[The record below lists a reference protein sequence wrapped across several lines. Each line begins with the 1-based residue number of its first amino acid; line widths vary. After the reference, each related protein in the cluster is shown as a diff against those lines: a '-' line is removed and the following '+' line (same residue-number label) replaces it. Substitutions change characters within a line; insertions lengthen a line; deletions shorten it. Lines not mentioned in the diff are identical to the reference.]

1 MVESYSE
8 KVMPA
13 EEVVA
18 IYALLSEAGVA
29 LWVDGGWCID
39 ALLGQQT
46 RLHVVDSILANSSE
60 VKPS

>member
-18 IYALLSEAGVA
+18 VYTMMNEAGVE
-29 LWVDGGWCID
+29 LWVDGGWGVD

-46 RLHVVDSILANSSE
+46 RPHKDMDIALL
-60 VKPS
+60 